1 MRSCHHFP
9 PQNYIILLKK
19 SWLYSITWHCCF
31 EGLIFHVKKQV
42 HNDQAPKMLWMVCFF
57 FLATAS
63 RLHKTVLVKGPS
75 KNIFNWLPFG
85 GRRRRGRQRM
95 RWLDGITDL
104 MDVSLSELRELVMDR
119 ESWRAAIHGVAKS
132 RTRLS
137 DWTEPLQKSQPI
149 KTFRKSLP
157 GLVSHS
163 LAILSNNRLH
173 LRNNT
178 VVLGQR
184 NKNHRWI
191 QTSHLCF
198 LLVADFQ
205 FRTSDSYTV
214 IGAASSLWT
223 IILLPSYFHS
233 HYPSKSCFWMTSLLS
248 SFDT

>member
-1 MRSCHHFP
+1 
-9 PQNYIILLKK
+9 
-19 SWLYSITWHCCF
+19 
-31 EGLIFHVKKQV
+31 
-42 HNDQAPKMLWMVCFF
+42 
-57 FLATAS
+57 
-63 RLHKTVLVKGPS
+63 
-75 KNIFNWLPFG
+75 
-85 GRRRRGRQRM
+85 M
-95 RWLDGITDL
+95 RWLDGITNS

-119 ESWRAAIHGVAKS
+119 EAWHAATHGVAKS
-132 RTRLS
+132 RIRLS

-178 VVLGQR
+178 VVLSQR
-184 NKNHRWI
+184 NKNHTWI
-191 QTSHLCF
+191 QPSHLCF

-223 IILLPSYFHS
+223 IILLLSYFHS

-248 SFDT
+248 SLTLNLDTEV